1 VNSAFDSHPY
11 IIQTPSN
18 AHFLFKHW
26 DDECVVYNNLSG
38 ETHLLERIS
47 AELLYSIT
55 DEPKQYQ
62 TLLHSLETTFNES
75 SLKDLT
81 NYLDQILEHFQA
93 LCLIE
98 IKTNP

>member
-1 VNSAFDSHPY
+1 MNSASDSHPY

-18 AHFLFKHW
+18 ARFLFKHW

-38 ETHLLERIS
+38 ETHLLEQNS
-47 AELLYSIT
+47 AELLSSIT
-55 DEPKQYQ
+55 EEPRQYQ

-75 SLKDLT
+75 SPKDLT
-81 NYLDQILEHFQA
+81 NYLDQVLEHFQA
-93 LCLIE
+93 LGLIE